1 MYDQDLKTYLMF
13 SEQTTALQTT
23 RKSLV
28 CVKLFLGSRRMMR
41 HKEGAGRSETP
52 SKVAQQEKRRAE
64 GEKRGELQ
72 NFSIGFEFD
81 PMIPEDWDSSEFFRY
96 VSSSSPFPSEA
107 LQVHGKVYEAT
118 KKKS

>member
-107 LQVHGKVYEAT
+107 LQVHGER
-118 KKKS
+118 